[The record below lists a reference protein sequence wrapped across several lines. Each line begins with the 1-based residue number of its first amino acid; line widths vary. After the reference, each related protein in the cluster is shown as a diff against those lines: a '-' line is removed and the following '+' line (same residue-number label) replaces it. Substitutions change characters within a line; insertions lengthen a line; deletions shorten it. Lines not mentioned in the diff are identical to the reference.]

1 MPFIEQTALAPAGMV
16 PQSEFELD
24 VTAPAAPASEIFKA
38 AFRRENSIAST
49 ALAISGG
56 PMSPPDPTFDPWAS
70 IGGYEDFAA
79 SFIDANS
86 PEDVARIKARID
98 GERRRADV
106 LASGGALAL
115 AAEVTAGLADPI
127 NLIPVGGQIIA
138 VGRAGTRMAQGAVRL
153 GTAGAV
159 GAAAQEAVLQAT
171 QETRTGAESAVNIA
185 SAALLTGILGGA
197 VAGYAGRDLQAIAAK
212 IMGETERIADDMA
225 ANVPGGGRNLS
236 AAARRTGDAVLFGRM
251 LDLADNPEAFKSAQD
266 GIAARYGLTEVGA
279 GASYT
284 ASGRR
289 ADDGSGMQSRYYK
302 AADGVEVRISNH
314 SAVNTGGQLV
324 DVDIILGPDG
334 AQIIGYARSN
344 KLKKPVVYK
353 ADLQIADDIGEEI
366 YEGTIFKGFGGD
378 AAKFSQAVDDAIAEA
393 IDAHAA
399 TKAASAST
407 GTVIGGG
414 NLSAASAAGRTME
427 TEAIA
432 RLGGLEKALA
442 KTSPTLRTQ
451 TSPALATRVLAQELA
466 EQPLQTKGNLA
477 GIASPVAAEAFI
489 RQYQYPLA
497 KALTQTDDL
506 FVRYRTGK
514 EGGMGTLARIGIGD
528 VFGRTE
534 GKLTYN
540 QFMEEVGKAMRRGDT
555 HAVPEVAEAAKAMRR
570 EVFDPLKDAA
580 VRQGLLPDD
589 VDPGTSATY
598 LMRLYNHEKIAAN
611 RNEFTSILTD
621 WYAEQQAKKADIQ
634 PRVQALLD
642 ERARIEADAARRG
655 DVLGDDMAAKM
666 ADLERR
672 LEDAVLEWEGKATRG
687 ARRAVDA
694 RTDTAGSGAAARAI
708 LDAAEAIAK
717 VNTRLE
723 RMELQDVAR
732 QTVDRILSTPAG
744 RLPYDQPTSGARVP
758 LRDETPDLRARAL
771 KGRVLMIPDE
781 RIEAFLENDA
791 GVVARSY
798 VRTMAPDVVLAER
811 GWLNF
816 KEKISGITEEY
827 ERLRQGVTDPK
838 ELTRLQKR
846 MDADIRDVEAIYN
859 RLRGTYALPDNPQGL
874 VVRAGRVAR
883 DLNYLRLLGGMT
895 LSAIPDMG
903 RAVMVHGFGRVFRD
917 GLAPLVKNM
926 GAVRLAAEE
935 VKLSGTALDMVLDT
949 RAMAMADIMDD
960 YGRYSKFERGMQ
972 AATSRFGVVTMMA
985 PWNAAMKQFVGI
997 VSQTRS
1003 LQAIEAM
1010 ASGKIAPAERARL
1023 AQFGIDEE
1031 MAGRIGKEWKS
1042 HGQKQD
1048 GIWWANTEAWTDRGA
1063 AETYRAALAK
1073 EVDMAVVT
1081 PGQEKPLWMSTE
1093 LGKVIGQFRSFF
1105 MSSMQRVTMAGIQKR
1120 DMATMQ
1126 GATLMLGLGA
1136 MVYYLRTDS
1145 QRLSDDPAV
1154 WLREAVDR
1162 SGLTG
1167 WAFEI
1172 NNMTEKMTRGAVGV
1186 SALTGGPTMSRY
1198 ASRGVLESLL
1208 GPTTGIVNDLAQI
1221 TGAAATGEWTEADTR
1236 AARRMF
1242 PYQNLLG
1249 LKQAIDATEAG
1260 VNEALGIPMRVR

>member
-16 PQSEFELD
+16 PQAEFDLD
-24 VTAPAAPASEIFKA
+24 VTAPAAPASEIFRA

-56 PMSPPDPTFDPWAS
+56 PMSAPDPTFDPWAS

-86 PEDVARIKARID
+86 PEDVAVIKARID
-98 GERRRADV
+98 AERRRADV
-106 LASGGALAL
+106 LASGGAMAL

-138 VGRAGTRMAQGAVRL
+138 VGRAGTRMAQGAMRL
-153 GTAGAV
+153 GAAGAA
-159 GAAAQEAVLQAT
+159 GAAAQEAILQAT

-212 IMGETERIADDMA
+212 VMGETEQIADDVA

-236 AAARRTGDAVLFGRM
+236 AAAADART
-251 LDLADNPEAFKSAQD
+251 LD
-266 GIAARYGLTEVGA
+266 TETVA
-279 GASYT
+279 G
-284 ASGRR
+284 
-289 ADDGSGMQSRYYK
+289 
-302 AADGVEVRISNH
+302 
-314 SAVNTGGQLV
+314 
-324 DVDIILGPDG
+324 
-334 AQIIGYARSN
+334 
-344 KLKKPVVYK
+344 
-353 ADLQIADDIGEEI
+353 
-366 YEGTIFKGFGGD
+366 
-378 AAKFSQAVDDAIAEA
+378 
-393 IDAHAA
+393 
-399 TKAASAST
+399 
-407 GTVIGGG
+407 
-414 NLSAASAAGRTME
+414 
-427 TEAIA
+427 
-432 RLGGLEKALA
+432 LGGLEKAMA
-442 KTSPTLRTQ
+442 FSSPTLRTQ

-477 GIASPVAAEAFI
+477 GIASPVAAEALI

-528 VFGRTE
+528 VFGQTG
-534 GKLTYN
+534 GKLTYG
-540 QFMEEVGKAMRRGDT
+540 QFMEEVGKAMRRGDS

-580 VRQGLLPDD
+580 VRLGLLPED
-589 VDPGTSATY
+589 VNPGTSATY
-598 LMRLYNHEKIAAN
+598 MMRLYNHQKIEAN

-621 WYAEQQAKKADIQ
+621 WYAEKQARQADLQ

-642 ERARIEADAARRG
+642 ERARIEGDAAPKPAAPLTVKAGRGAPEPSDLKPMDAESENAWRLYELMRDKGDAAEIARRAAQLDALFQRYGFAADPDKAKNIVRDWGANIEANIAARQAG
-655 DVLGDDMAAKM
+655 DWSKTVDISETFDPDLRAEFLATRRAAREASGPSDVSARL

-708 LDAAEAIAK
+708 FDAAEAIAK

-723 RMELQDVAR
+723 RIELQDVAR

-816 KEKISGITEEY
+816 KEKIGGITEEY

-846 MDADIRDVEAIYN
+846 MDADIRDIEAIYS
-859 RLRGTYALPDNPQGL
+859 RLRNTYALPDNPQGL

-926 GAVRLAAEE
+926 GAARLAAEE

-960 YGRYSKFERGMQ
+960 YGRYSKFERGLQ

-997 VSQTRS
+997 ISQTRS

-1031 MAGRIGKEWKS
+1031 MAGRIGKEWRA
-1042 HGQKQD
+1042 HGEKQD
-1048 GIWWANTEAWTDRGA
+1048 GTWWANTEAWTDRGA

-1105 MSSMQRVTMAGIQKR
+1105 MSSMQRVTLAGIQRR

-1172 NNMTEKMTRGAVGV
+1172 NNITEKMTRGAVGV

-1260 VNEALGIPMRVR
+1260 VNEALGIPMRAR